1 MAKYKIDS
9 DLEKEVQSYMK
20 DVLSKLKS
28 DNEKIDETYTA
39 ALTMLAENYNMFI
52 KCREQI
58 KNDGLTFKDRFGN
71 VKTHPLLKVQNDSQ
85 IQAMKLFNEF
95 GFTSKSDGKI
105 GTTESN
111 EEETPLTG
119 FLQNKM
125 KKEVR

>member
-1 MAKYKIDS
+1 
-9 DLEKEVQSYMK
+9 
-20 DVLSKLKS
+20 
-28 DNEKIDETYTA
+28 
-39 ALTMLAENYNMFI
+39 MLAENYNMFI

-58 KNDGLTFKDRFGN
+58 KIDGLTFKDRFGN
-71 VKTHPLLKVQNDSQ
+71 VKTNPLLKVQNNSQ